1 MESLTPEFKS
11 EIESR
16 CIDLSNGVKYNFFE
30 LLHQPYGFEALQS
43 WFCSQGGSEIDE
55 YGLFKI
61 LKQACQSIS
70 ETSSWEIFDTF
81 SQDLSITFKEFLI
94 IIYLFAAAESG
105 QLKLFLYLH
114 GKKVYQLIA
123 GGDRNDIN
131 FEKLK
136 RLGRVLK
143 MNENYLSEKGKDISV
158 NYLKS
163 IINYE
168 HFEVFYFK
176 VFADLDRQR
185 PSVEVER
192 KESGKVEVG
201 QVVER
206 PVELVVARVQEPV
219 VRKKKTG
226 CAGCNSKACV
236 LL

>member
-1 MESLTPEFKS
+1 MESLNSEFKA

-16 CIDLSNGVKYNFFE
+16 CMDVLSGVKYNFFE
-30 LLHQPYGFEALQS
+30 LLHQPYGFDALQS
-43 WFCSQGGSEIDE
+43 WFCTQGGSEIDE
-55 YGLFKI
+55 YGLYKI
-61 LKQACQSIS
+61 LKVACQNMS
-70 ETSSWEIFDTF
+70 ETHAWEIFDTF
-81 SQDLSITFKEFLI
+81 SQDLNITFKEFLM

-143 MNENYLSEKGKDISV
+143 INENYLCEKGKDISV

-163 IINYE
+163 IINFE

-176 VFADLDRQR
+176 IFADLDKQR
-185 PSVEVER
+185 PCIEVEVKEVVKVQQVNEPER
-192 KESGKVEVG
+192 HVEV
-201 QVVER
+201 VSR
-206 PVELVVARVQEPV
+206 PLKPV
-219 VRKKKTG
+219 IHKKKTG
-226 CAGCNSKACV
+226 CAGCNSKACN